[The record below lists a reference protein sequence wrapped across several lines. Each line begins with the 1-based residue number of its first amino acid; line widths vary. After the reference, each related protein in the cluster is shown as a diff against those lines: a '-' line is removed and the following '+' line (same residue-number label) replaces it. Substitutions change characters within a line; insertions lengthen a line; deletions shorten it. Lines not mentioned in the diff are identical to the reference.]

1 MIRSYV
7 PALLLMAAV
16 GAMSSSMNFYGGRI
30 AAAPSARAAA
40 PYAAPFALLVSSTA
54 AAYVLAVASLC
65 SVPSRKKA

>member
-1 MIRSYV
+1 MIRRYV
-7 PALLLMAAV
+7 PALLLTVAV
-16 GAMSSSMNFYGGRI
+16 GAMSSGMNFYGSRI

-40 PYAAPFALLVSSTA
+40 PYAVPFALLVSGTA